1 MVSYFKQLFQGQY
14 HFLKFFF
21 LISLALGNVSIQER
35 VIMVLV
41 RNPMPCCTFNSN
53 QTLWCLI
60 SFCLPAML
68 PLPAWWKAAVAVWP
82 TLSNKLFSKLIPKV
96 NVYKLFGSFVLFVC
110 SEWDSNIIF
119 GDVAHWLRISVSRPC
134 GSFGYT
140 NIPNSWAHSF
150 LTISQKRHQ
159 TKQCT

>member
-1 MVSYFKQLFQGQY
+1 
-14 HFLKFFF
+14 
-21 LISLALGNVSIQER
+21 
-35 VIMVLV
+35 MVLV

-110 SEWDSNIIF
+110 LFVCFVWTPSLQSGMRTSFF
-119 GDVAHWLRISVSRPC
+119 GDIANWLSNLMHATTRLFLKRVFYDHVGFWDIPTFLGINVA
-134 GSFGYT
+134 
-140 NIPNSWAHSF
+140 IPNKVMHLVRTWKDHCLDIPMQSF
-150 LTISQKRHQ
+150 
-159 TKQCT
+159 